1 MSFLNP
7 YDDSTISYVSNLTKC
22 LDYEQSPMYYFSIK
36 LIISIDKARFNH
48 GECVT
53 LDTNFYM

>member
-36 LIISIDKARFNH
+36 LIRFIDKAMLNH
-48 GECVT
+48 REW
-53 LDTNFYM
+53 